1 MCEWDEI
8 NNEIEIVLI
17 LSLQGNAVLRLL
29 DVSIKP
35 HTCVVSYTSTI
46 LFLGETFVVTVS

>member
-17 LSLQGNAVLRLL
+17 LSLQGNDVLRLL
-29 DVSIKP
+29 DV
-35 HTCVVSYTSTI
+35 
-46 LFLGETFVVTVS
+46 